1 MTIIN
6 NEISIKELSKYST
19 IIPTRKINKQEYSQ
33 TLVILEYTEVFYKIE
48 KNSNIRPLDSAMHQS
63 YKRNAKAFEK
73 SKLITT
79 MSKIP
84 KTFY

>member
-1 MTIIN
+1 MMIIN

-48 KNSNIRPLDSAMHQS
+48 KNSNSLDSAMHQS